1 MEVCVAL
8 LVNGYY
14 SFRKGILKDY
24 DKLYI
29 NIKEFKVIIE
39 NEEHTLPRKVIFENS
54 EDCCDFIARA
64 NSGMFA

>member
-29 NIKEFKVIIE
+29 NIKEFNVIIE
-39 NEEHTLPRKVIFENS
+39 NKEYILPRKVIFENS
-54 EDCCDFIARA
+54 EDCCDFIEIA
-64 NSGMFA
+64 NGGMFA